1 MALSGCDMLKKDIEK
16 LIHEANTRFK
26 NDGPTFFSQ
35 EATQLLVDESNKYI
49 VELIAL
55 SIKFAKRDKADVV
68 SSTHVEDARNH
79 LSHRRQRFFSKHL
92 RTVAAAFFGAGLSGV
107 VSMISMGTSSP
118 TGTLANFLLCTVG
131 VFGIAWNWGRDS

>member
-35 EATQLLVDESNKYI
+35 EATQLLVGESSKYI

-68 SSTHVEDARNH
+68 SATHVDNARNH
-79 LSHRRQRFFSKHL
+79 LRPRKHRGFFKHL
-92 RTVAAAFFGAGLSGV
+92 RTVAAALFGAGLSGV
-107 VSMISMGTSSP
+107 VGMISGGTSSSA
-118 TGTLANFLLCTVG
+118 GTLASLFLCTVG
-131 VFGIAWNWGRDS
+131 VFGIAWDWGRDS